1 MDRVL
6 LLWSFDRVFINV
18 EEMIIAY
25 SKETLTSDL
34 VLERQLDECLESL
47 EREREEKM
55 SLRRELHELADREN
69 LPRTPSREAQNG
81 SICPDSPSG
90 DSTSSTEARQLRDRL
105 RNQGQWPISLAFLW
119 LDMKCKIKLQNALKW
134 KKNHFY
140 GSLKKRPKW
149 RWFGPGPRERLN
161 DSNAK
166 TLV

>member
-1 MDRVL
+1 M
-6 LLWSFDRVFINV
+6 FINV
-18 EEMIIAY
+18 EEVIIAY

-105 RNQGQWPISLAFLW
+105 RNQGQWPISLAFL
-119 LDMKCKIKLQNALKW
+119 
-134 KKNHFY
+134 
-140 GSLKKRPKW
+140 
-149 RWFGPGPRERLN
+149 
-161 DSNAK
+161 
-166 TLV
+166 